1 MSPLL
6 IAGPAVEPVTLAAM
20 RDYLRLDD
28 AAEDDLVTALVKA
41 ARLLVEASCGR
52 QLIEQT
58 WRITLDRW
66 PAGRIVTLPVSPLM
80 RVARIRLYDAAGA
93 GADLAASLYRADTAS
108 DPPRVIVEP
117 TAPEP
122 GRAGQG
128 VEIDIVAGFGPAAAD
143 VPAPLVQAIR
153 LLVAR
158 WFENRGDGPAD
169 ALPPDIAALAAPFR
183 RTLSAPRKTLS
194 IGARGRRFV
203 LELPL
208 ESPDGFGG
216 VVRTYAA
223 GAAGVGRDRD
233 AEGRRA
239 RPRRP
244 PRAGGHASRHH
255 ALPRRRHRG
264 EAAYARPAP
273 IRDPRCRRS
282 RRRAPPPR
290 LPRRGDLGMSG
301 PILALRAAILARLSA
316 DAELAA
322 LMGGALRLHDEPPR
336 AAEPVYAV
344 FGDAAARDAS
354 SDLSEGHEHAA
365 AIVVWATPG
374 SAKTALVA
382 AERMAD
388 LLHDAALALAGHRLV
403 LLRVAAIECERDDKT
418 NLARATLRLR
428 AVTEVI

>member
-6 IAGPAVEPVTLAAM
+6 IAGPAVEPVTLVAM

-28 AAEDDLVTALVKA
+28 AAEDALVTALVKA

-66 PAGRIVTLPVSPLM
+66 PAGHIVTLPVSPLM

-93 GADLAASLYRADTAS
+93 GADLAASLYRADPVS

-183 RTLSAPRKTLS
+183 RT
-194 IGARGRRFV
+194 
-203 LELPL
+203 
-208 ESPDGFGG
+208 
-216 VVRTYAA
+216 
-223 GAAGVGRDRD
+223 
-233 AEGRRA
+233 
-239 RPRRP
+239 
-244 PRAGGHASRHH
+244 
-255 ALPRRRHRG
+255 
-264 EAAYARPAP
+264 
-273 IRDPRCRRS
+273 
-282 RRRAPPPR
+282 R
-290 LPRRGDLGMSG
+290 L
-301 PILALRAAILARLSA
+301 
-316 DAELAA
+316 
-322 LMGGALRLHDEPPR
+322 
-336 AAEPVYAV
+336 
-344 FGDAAARDAS
+344 
-354 SDLSEGHEHAA
+354 
-365 AIVVWATPG
+365 
-374 SAKTALVA
+374 
-382 AERMAD
+382 
-388 LLHDAALALAGHRLV
+388 
-403 LLRVAAIECERDDKT
+403 
-418 NLARATLRLR
+418 
-428 AVTEVI
+428 